1 MTTPATTP
9 APTPAA
15 AAAPKKG
22 KKLIVLSAAGVLLL
36 GGGAGAYW
44 MTTREAGNPA
54 AAAEKAA
61 AKKAAAP
68 KGVLAFEPFVVNLT
82 DGGGARFLR
91 VTVRLL
97 VAAEEAEKLSKDEVA
112 MARTRSAI
120 LELLA
125 QQSSDHLVTAEGKAE
140 LKKAILEHA
149 DKVLAPAEVD
159 DVLFSDFVVQF

>member
-1 MTTPATTP
+1 MSTPAT
-9 APTPAA
+9 TPAA

-22 KKLIVLSAAGVLLL
+22 KKLIVLSAVGVLLL
-36 GGGAGAYW
+36 GGGGAGAYF
-44 MTTREAGNPA
+44 MTRRDAGNPE

-82 DGGGARFLR
+82 DGGGSRFLR

-125 QQSSDHLVTAEGKAE
+125 HQSSEHLVTAEGKAE
-140 LKKAILEHA
+140 LKKEILEHA

-159 DVLFSDFVVQF
+159 DVLFSDFLVQF

>member
-1 MTTPATTP
+1 MTTPATTTP
-9 APTPAA
+9 AP

-22 KKLIVLSAAGVLLL
+22 KKKLIVIAAAGVLVLG

-44 MTTREAGNPA
+44 MMTRTAGNPA

-61 AKKAAAP
+61 AHAAAQP
-68 KGVLAFEPFVVNLT
+68 RGVLSFEPFVVNLT

-97 VAAEEAEKLSKDEVA
+97 VEAEEAEKLSKDEVT

-125 QQSSDHLVTAEGKAE
+125 EQSSNQLVTAAGKAE
-140 LKKAILEHA
+140 LKKTILEHA
-149 DKVLAPAEVD
+149 DHVLAPAKVD

>member
-1 MTTPATTP
+1 MTTPATP
-9 APTPAA
+9 APAPAA
-15 AAAPKKG
+15 KKG
-22 KKLIVLSAAGVLLL
+22 SKVIILSAVGVLLL
-36 GGGAGAYW
+36 GGGGAGAYF
-44 MTTREAGNPA
+44 MTKRDAGNPA

-61 AKKAAAP
+61 AKKKAEP

-82 DGGGARFLR
+82 DGGGSRFLR

-97 VAAEEAEKLSKDEVA
+97 VPAEEAEKLSKDEVV

-125 QQSSDHLVTAEGKAE
+125 EQSSDHLVTAEGKAE
-140 LKKAILEHA
+140 LKKEILEHA